1 MPMRYG
7 ERLRA
12 ARQYANLSQAE
23 LVARI
28 GNACSQEN
36 VSKLERGNA
45 SGSEHTALFARAC
58 GVDHIWLSI
67 GEGDMI
73 PSGYPLAHSGGYA
86 TDAPAEVAAPGPPVA
101 RAVKSPPAQ
110 ARPPVVSDRDW
121 LALSP
126 SMRALIES
134 LIRSGGDGTL
144 NDQQAMALNMLVLS
158 SGGKKSE

>member
-1 MPMRYG
+1 MKYG

-12 ARQYANLSQAE
+12 ARQYANLSQAD

-36 VSKLERGNA
+36 ISKLERGNA
-45 SGSEHTALFARAC
+45 SGSERTALFARAC

-73 PSGYPLAHSGGYA
+73 ASGNPLAHSEDHS
-86 TDAPAEVAAPGPPVA
+86 TNVPTPKPPVA
-101 RAVKSPPAQ
+101 RAAKPTPAQ
-110 ARPPVVSDRDW
+110 ARPPVVPDRDW
-121 LALSP
+121 AALSP
-126 SMRALIES
+126 STRTLVES
-134 LIRSGGDGTL
+134 IIRSGGDGSL

-158 SGGKKSE
+158 SGGKKNE